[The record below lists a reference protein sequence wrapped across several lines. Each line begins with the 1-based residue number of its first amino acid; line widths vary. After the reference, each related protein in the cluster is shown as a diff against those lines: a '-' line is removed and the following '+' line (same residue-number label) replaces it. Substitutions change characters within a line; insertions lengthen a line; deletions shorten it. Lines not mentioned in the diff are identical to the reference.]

1 MCLTASRPSAGGE
14 AMIAVEEEAKTE
26 EAAAHAEAEERAA
39 EAAMAE
45 AATQIAATRR
55 RRNSVEMT
63 KKLNLSVDGQ
73 GGGEPDWR
81 NRSC

>member
-1 MCLTASRPSAGGE
+1 MLRADNISYKVKPVSGYMAIK
-14 AMIAVEEEAKTE
+14 AE

-39 EAAMAE
+39 EAVMAE
-45 AATQIAATRR
+45 AATQIAAARR

-73 GGGEPDWR
+73 GGGGEPDWR